1 MQPQRSDVLTYSRN
15 RRGSAWLPIAS
26 CYNCSSGALLAIFHV
41 ITFLIHAIVS
51 AMASLLLA
59 VFTHVLPALIAGA
72 ALLALTFAACTSC
85 GVGGLALLRRR
96 KKRQDV

>member
-1 MQPQRSDVLTYSRN
+1 
-15 RRGSAWLPIAS
+15 
-26 CYNCSSGALLAIFHV
+26 
-41 ITFLIHAIVS
+41 
-51 AMASLLLA
+51 MASLLLA